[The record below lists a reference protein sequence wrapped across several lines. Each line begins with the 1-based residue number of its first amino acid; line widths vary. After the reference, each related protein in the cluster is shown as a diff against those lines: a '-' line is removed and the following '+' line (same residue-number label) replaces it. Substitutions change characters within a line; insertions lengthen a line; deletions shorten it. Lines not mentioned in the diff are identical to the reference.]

1 MKIMQREMEL
11 IANKEGSWGT
21 GDDENI
27 NVRGSTVT
35 REVTATYLKVS
46 KEAWVS
52 CLLLSEARLRIF
64 LPHAVS
70 RLWCSVAK

>member
-1 MKIMQREMEL
+1 MQREMEL

-21 GDDENI
+21 GDDEHI

-46 KEAWVS
+46 KETWYHICCCVRLDCGSFCHMSSHAS
-52 CLLLSEARLRIF
+52 RALSRSE
-64 LPHAVS
+64 S
-70 RLWCSVAK
+70 T